1 MAEWWEIEPSS
12 CDAAVLHA
20 STLPVRAA
28 GDIVDRLKPGANVA
42 VLGTLDG
49 AGTLLHARATAVLE
63 DAGLEIRDC
72 GVVITADGL
81 LSVLFARKPLDGTV
95 AANTL
100 KHGVGGLNIDGC
112 RIGIADGDEP
122 VAGRRTANF
131 GTQETVSG
139 GNGSGGWEAATGR
152 WPANLLLEHTPECLK
167 TGAVAEVTGGG
178 TAGTSGFA
186 AGYEAGDGYDGRVV
200 TSESWVCGDS
210 CPVKELDEQGG
221 ISKSS
226 GGRIGKRSASDDSV
240 YQDGWNT
247 AVSGDPGF
255 GDKGGPSRFFHQD
268 AAWVC
273 ADGCPVKE
281 LDKQGGIR
289 AAGRAPENN
298 NVGFG
303 GVYTEGTA
311 RTGVKRD
318 KAVNFGAGGPS
329 RYYRADAGELNR
341 RVYLLR
347 LIAPENAVI
356 IGFQDDGLTSEA
368 AEAAGVHVEIVG

>member
-1 MAEWWEIEPSS
+1 M
-12 CDAAVLHA
+12 LHA

-81 LSVLFARKPLDGTV
+81 LSVLLARKPLDGTV

-152 WPANLLLEHTPECLK
+152 WPANLLLEHTPEC
-167 TGAVAEVTGGG
+167 
-178 TAGTSGFA
+178 
-186 AGYEAGDGYDGRVV
+186 VV

-210 CPVKELDEQGG
+210 CPVKELDE
-221 ISKSS
+221 
-226 GGRIGKRSASDDSV
+226 
-240 YQDGWNT
+240 
-247 AVSGDPGF
+247 
-255 GDKGGPSRFFHQD
+255 
-268 AAWVC
+268 
-273 ADGCPVKE
+273 
-281 LDKQGGIR
+281 QGGIR

-303 GVYTEGTA
+303 GVYTEGTE

>member
-20 STLPVRAA
+20 STFPVRAA

-42 VLGTLDG
+42 VLGTLDDS
-49 AGTLLHARATAVLE
+49 GTLLHARATAVLE

-81 LSVLFARKPLDGTV
+81 LSVLLARKPLDGTV

-152 WPANLLLEHTPECLK
+152 WPANLLLEHTPECRK

-221 ISKSS
+221 I
-226 GGRIGKRSASDDSV
+226 
-240 YQDGWNT
+240 
-247 AVSGDPGF
+247 
-255 GDKGGPSRFFHQD
+255 
-268 AAWVC
+268 
-273 ADGCPVKE
+273 
-281 LDKQGGIR
+281 R

-329 RYYRADAGELNR
+329 RYYRADAGDLNR

-347 LIAPENAVI
+347 LIAPKNAVI

-368 AEAAGVHVEIVG
+368 AEAAGMQVKIVG